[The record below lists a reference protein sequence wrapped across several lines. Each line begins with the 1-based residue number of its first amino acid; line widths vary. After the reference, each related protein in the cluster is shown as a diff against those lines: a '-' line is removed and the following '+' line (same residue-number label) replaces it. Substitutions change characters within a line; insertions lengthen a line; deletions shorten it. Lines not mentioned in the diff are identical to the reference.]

1 MTEKKGFDFFL
12 QNQSMLDRQVRF
24 VISIIGFPLAYYL
37 YDENTM
43 LANVIAVVS
52 FVLLYNALS
61 GTCNIYRMF
70 DYSTCEI
77 KE

>member
-24 VISIIGFPLAYYL
+24 VISVIGFPLAYYL

-43 LANVIAVVS
+43 LAVTPFVFDTVLVVV
-52 FVLLYNALS
+52 F
-61 GTCNIYRMF
+61 TPFTI
-70 DYSTCEI
+70 T
-77 KE
+77 